1 MSLSIHLCKNGF
13 VPGYEV
19 WIFHSES
26 GTRVVAED
34 EHDCDMGDVDR
45 MDEMLEAIQVEF
57 TEDPPIAEVEAFFKL
72 RKSHFMITQ
81 K

>member
-1 MSLSIHLCKNGF
+1 MRC
-13 VPGYEV
+13 GYFTASQV
-19 WIFHSES
+19 L
-26 GTRVVAED
+26 VVAED